1 MKPAWVAS
9 EIEGIAGTA
18 EWFAAVLDYPVRGQ
32 AAPAAPRV
40 LLDGWLPDA
49 DALAARRDPVTYS
62 GLFDI
67 GIGSPQPPV
76 PLLENHY
83 HPDNHA
89 RLRRVVNFYRE
100 FGVVQEENLAPDHLC
115 VELAFLAYLARV
127 ALMYP
132 LRGDLLEAIAAFAR
146 LHPGSF
152 AGSCARE
159 LQAHDPEGTYAA
171 LFAGLERFIQAVGG
185 DSRIP
190 VSTATAEVSQWP
202 ASQA

>member
-1 MKPAWVAS
+1 MKPVWVAS
-9 EIEGIAGTA
+9 EIEGIAATA

-32 AAPAAPRV
+32 EAPPAPRA
-40 LLDGWLPDA
+40 LLDGWLPEG
-49 DALAARRDPVTYS
+49 DALAGRRDPVTYS
-62 GLFDI
+62 GLFD
-67 GIGSPQPPV
+67 IGSPQPPV

-83 HPDNHA
+83 HPDGHA

-100 FGVVQEENLAPDHLC
+100 FGVAQEQNLAPDHLC

-132 LRGDLLEAIAAFAR
+132 LRADLLEAIAVFAR

-152 AGSCARE
+152 AGQCARE
-159 LQAHDPEGTYAA
+159 LETHDADGVYVA
-171 LFAGLERFIQAVGG
+171 LFAGLERFLQAVGG

-190 VSTATAEVSQWP
+190 VTMTTATVSQWP